1 MTHKLQAENVSDE
14 TMQQLAAANGRMV
27 TYKGFLALLHLDTS
41 ICPETNEPRNTVELE
56 FDSSKSHRLAEGDF
70 SILADLPFRTLDPIS

>member
-1 MTHKLQAENVSDE
+1 MTYKLQAENVSDE

-56 FDSSKSHRLAEGDF
+56 FDGKSHCFAEGDF